1 MLMGNGQYF
10 PFLSLLGEWRTG
22 VLENQYSSFTS
33 YWDNRKFIR
42 FGFLWCSVSV
52 CLCVSVFVWC
62 ESRANSMKRRK
73 EYTHE
78 WWNLI
83 RSGVKPKEWQWNERS
98 AIEMGIIHI
107 WQTSAYIDEDAM
119 NVPELFVGN
128 CNAGTEREKVFIHGY
143 IFFLLLPHTMQRS
156 NIRTK
161 SLVLRYLIVNCC
173 DSRLLFPACARLPNR
188 QLTAFYSSRLP
199 LTHVHTASGII
210 HTASYSILFDE
221 AVFASFRSRTF
232 GASVCVCV
240 LLPVIQPPNSRT
252 YRKYVI
258 YLLFLSQP
266 Q

>member
-33 YWDNRKFIR
+33 YWDNRKFVR

-98 AIEMGIIHI
+98 AIEMGIILI

-128 CNAGTEREKVFIHGY
+128 CNDGTEREKVFIHGY
-143 IFFLLLPHTMQRS
+143 IFFCCFHTQ
-156 NIRTK
+156 
-161 SLVLRYLIVNCC
+161 C
-173 DSRLLFPACARLPNR
+173 
-188 QLTAFYSSRLP
+188 
-199 LTHVHTASGII
+199 
-210 HTASYSILFDE
+210 
-221 AVFASFRSRTF
+221 
-232 GASVCVCV
+232 SV
-240 LLPVIQPPNSRT
+240 RT
-252 YRKYVI
+252 YAPNHWYSATSLSIAVI
-258 YLLFLSQP
+258 LVCSSPRVHVFRIGSWQHSIHLDYH
-266 Q
+266 